1 MLRIIN
7 GEAVRSLYSIE
18 DAVPAMERAM
28 IAFSDGTAY
37 QHPRITVEPPG
48 AEGERGMV
56 LLMPAAQS
64 GSLGLKLLSMF
75 PRAAEKGLA
84 SVQGLIILVDAVH
97 GEPLAV
103 IDGVSVTEIRTA
115 AVTALATDRLA
126 RPDAAA
132 LGLIGAGVQAR
143 GHLRALSGLRPWKS
157 IKVFSRTRERAE
169 EFARWAADDGADGGV
184 AVEVVGSPTEALREA
199 DVVCTVT
206 SATDPV
212 LADSDV
218 ARRGVHV
225 NAVGAFGPRCQ
236 ELPAEL
242 VARARIFVDSREAAL
257 AEAGDLMVPLADG
270 VLGEDAI
277 VAELGEVL
285 AGAPGRLGDELTVF
299 ESLGLPIQD
308 VVACEAIY
316 RRAVEAGAGQEI
328 SFP

>member
-7 GEAVRSLYSIE
+7 GETVRSLYSIE

-28 IAFSDGTAY
+28 VSFSDGSAY

-48 AEGERGMV
+48 ADGERGMV
-56 LLMPAAQS
+56 LLMPAAAS

-84 SVQGLIILVDAVH
+84 SVQGLIVLVDAVH

-126 RPDAAA
+126 RPDAAN
-132 LGLIGAGVQAR
+132 LGIIGAGVQAR
-143 GHLRALSGLRPWKS
+143 GHLRALAGLRPWKS
-157 IKVFSRTRERAE
+157 IRLFSRTRDRAE
-169 EFARWAADDGADGGV
+169 DLVRWAAEEGVDG
-184 AVEVVGSPTEALREA
+184 VEIASSPTEALRDA

-206 SATDPV
+206 SACSPV

-218 ARRGVHV
+218 AAEGVHV
-225 NAVGAFGPRCQ
+225 NAIGAFGPRCR
-236 ELPAEL
+236 ELPPEL
-242 VARARIFVDSREAAL
+242 VARARIFVDSRQSAL
-257 AEAGDLMVPLADG
+257 TEAGDLMLPLADG
-270 VLGEDAI
+270 VITEDAI
-277 VAELGEVL
+277 VAELGELL
-285 AGAPGRLGDELTVF
+285 AGAPGRTGDELTVF

-308 VVACEAIY
+308 TLACDAIY
-316 RRAVEAGAGQEI
+316 RRAVEADAGVEI